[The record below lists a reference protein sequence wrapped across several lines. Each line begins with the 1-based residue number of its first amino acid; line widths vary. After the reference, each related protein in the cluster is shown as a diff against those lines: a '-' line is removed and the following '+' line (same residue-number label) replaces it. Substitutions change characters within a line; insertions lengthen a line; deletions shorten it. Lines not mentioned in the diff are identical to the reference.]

1 MEMST
6 VDIRYCMTAWRRW
19 WGGAA
24 DLLTLY
30 ALRRQ
35 KYGTRKLSLSLEIER
50 ELSKYLL
57 PLRIVFVVYG
67 YGTSTAR
74 LSYRLPYTADGCTM
88 CCDGQTL
95 RKLKHLNWLETRG
108 NI

>member
-35 KYGTRKLSLSLEIER
+35 KYGTRKLSLE
-50 ELSKYLL
+50 YLVANTAAADRL
-57 PLRIVFVVYG
+57 CRLWFMVYG
-67 YGTSTAR
+67 TAR
-74 LSYRLPYTADGCTM
+74 LEFIPATRLTGCTM
-88 CCDGQTL
+88 CCDG
-95 RKLKHLNWLETRG
+95 
-108 NI
+108 